1 MNGTHGY
8 AVFLFPQALE
18 ALGEAV
24 MPFVQDGPAGPHI
37 GCHAVDTGGVFV
49 EMTLDGRGPDGRE
62 VSLQLMIPAQMVR
75 MIVSTHSDGLFGFG
89 PHAYPS
95 PPAPLPVVGPTAE
108 PADAPSEALPG
119 SAPATPMPS
128 GDAAG

>member
-24 MPFVQDGPAGPHI
+24 MPFLQDGPAGPHI
-37 GCHAVDTGGVFV
+37 GCNVVDTGGAFV
-49 EMTLDGRGPDGRE
+49 EMTLDGRAPDGRD
-62 VSLQLMIPAQMVR
+62 VSLQLMIPAPMVR

-89 PHAYPS
+89 PHAYPA
-95 PPAPLPVVGPTAE
+95 PGPLPVLGPTAE

-119 SAPATPMPS
+119 STHAGDAPA
-128 GDAAG
+128 GGAGA